1 MKTSS
6 GFRIELTCRYEE
18 WWRYNVEMMCAAF
31 DAADERIGFAAV
43 RSQIAEA
50 GAELRE
56 RPAGV
61 DVPTRLSLESGAC
74 DHAQLYL
81 YVIPH
86 TLPRDNRIGA
96 AAPFDLTLRIALD
109 GRALR
114 TERIRVNQW
123 GGTSLR
129 LELAEGMKNQK

>member
-6 GFRIELTCRYEE
+6 GFDIELTCRYEE

-31 DAADERIGFAAV
+31 DEAGERIGFSSV

-56 RPAGV
+56 RPACE
-61 DVPTRLSLESGAC
+61 VPTRLRLASGAC
-74 DHAQLYL
+74 DRALLYL

-96 AAPFDLTLRIALD
+96 SAPFDIALRIGRD
-109 GRALR
+109 GRTLR
-114 TERIRVNQW
+114 TERRKVNQW
-123 GGTSLR
+123 GGISLR
-129 LELAEGMKNQK
+129 LELSEREQEG

>member
-1 MKTSS
+1 MKTKS
-6 GFRIELTCRYEE
+6 GFVIELTCRYDG

-31 DAADERIGFAAV
+31 DAAGRRVGFGSV

-56 RPAGV
+56 IPRGVEAPA
-61 DVPTRLSLESGAC
+61 RLRLESVPC
-74 DHAQLYL
+74 DHALLYL

-96 AAPFDLTLRIALD
+96 SEPFDVTLRISYD
-109 GRALR
+109 GRLLR
-114 TERIRVNQW
+114 TERHRVNQW
-123 GGTSLR
+123 GGASLHLR
-129 LELAEGMKNQK
+129 LTDRD